1 VLTAPEPAVTLD
13 EFAAANLRFT
23 LYAFIGDIA
32 KSGKIRTDLAMAII
46 ETFAQAGIAIP
57 SGQAEIGIRR
67 MDWLREMIAEGASLP
82 PGKGIGNGTGT
93 SAETA
98 AVHVS
103 MPAK

>member
-1 VLTAPEPAVTLD
+1 M
-13 EFAAANLRFT
+13 
-23 LYAFIGDIA
+23 GIA

-82 PGKGIGNGTGT
+82 P
-93 SAETA
+93 ARAPATA
-98 AVHVS
+98 SGHRQKLRRC
-103 MPAK
+103 MFRCRPNKDTRRQLG

>member
-1 VLTAPEPAVTLD
+1 
-13 EFAAANLRFT
+13 
-23 LYAFIGDIA
+23 
-32 KSGKIRTDLAMAII
+32 MAII

-82 PGKGIGNGTGT
+82 PGKGAGNGTGT

-98 AVHVS
+98 ALHVS

>member
-1 VLTAPEPAVTLD
+1 
-13 EFAAANLRFT
+13 
-23 LYAFIGDIA
+23 
-32 KSGKIRTDLAMAII
+32 
-46 ETFAQAGIAIP
+46 
-57 SGQAEIGIRR
+57 